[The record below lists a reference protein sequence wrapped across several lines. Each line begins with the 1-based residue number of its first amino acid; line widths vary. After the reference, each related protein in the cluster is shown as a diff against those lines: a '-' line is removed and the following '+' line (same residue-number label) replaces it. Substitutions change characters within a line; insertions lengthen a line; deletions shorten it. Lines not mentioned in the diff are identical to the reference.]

1 MSTTPEVPGS
11 AEPEQHAAQPTDSTT
26 PVEPPAASEQPA
38 APTQPAAAESVT
50 QPLPPMQP
58 TQPLPTSQQPSGQQP
73 SGAHPYPGGAP
84 TPAAQPANP
93 FLPPQPTPV
102 VDPRAY
108 AAQQYAAAQ
117 QHAAAQHAAAQQA
130 AAQHAAAQHA
140 AAQHHAAAQ
149 QHAARSGA
157 DPFLAPGQVP
167 AATEHGAV
175 PTQGRRSI
183 WLPITAAAAGAAL
196 IASFGTAA
204 LTGAFR
210 DDTTSTTPV
219 SSASLA
225 TIGQSSNT
233 SVPVAGS
240 TSDNPNWQKVS
251 AAVEASV
258 VAIEVT
264 TTSGSAQGSGVIL
277 DKDGNIITNNH
288 VVEGAK
294 GDVTVTLTDGRVF
307 KATVVGTDTTT
318 DLAVIKL
325 KSAPTD
331 LSPAALG
338 DSSSI
343 VVGQAVM
350 AVGNPLGLANTVTT
364 GIVSAV
370 DRPVSTSTTGSSADA
385 VVTNAIQ
392 VDAAVNPG
400 NSGGPLFDAQGRV
413 IGITSSIATLSSSS
427 GSIGLGFAIPVNLVK
442 NIATQ
447 LVASGSAQH
456 AYLGVS
462 LSDGTATVDGTTRLG
477 AVVQAVTA
485 GSPAANAGLQAKDVI
500 IAIDSKPVGG
510 AESLTAYVRGMASG
524 AQSTLTVVRD
534 GKAIDAKVTLATKT
548 ETAPSSGSTTPTDPR
563 QMTPDQLYKW
573 YQQQQQQQQQ
583 GGTGQG

>member
-1 MSTTPEVPGS
+1 MSTTPEVPSS
-11 AEPEQHAAQPTDSTT
+11 AEPEQNAAQTTGGTT
-26 PVEPPAASEQPA
+26 PVEPAAASEHPA
-38 APTQPAAAESVT
+38 APEHPTQPLPPAHVT
-50 QPLPPMQP
+50 QPLPPTSA
-58 TQPLPTSQQPSGQQP
+58 TQPLPTAQQP
-73 SGAHPYPGGAP
+73 SGAQPAPGGP
-84 TPAAQPANP
+84 PAQPANP
-93 FLPPQPTPV
+93 FLSPQPAPG
-102 VDPRAY
+102 VDPRAHF

-117 QHAAAQHAAAQQA
+117 QHAAAQHAAAQEA
-130 AAQHAAAQHA
+130 AAR
-140 AAQHHAAAQ
+140 

-157 DPFLAPGQVP
+157 DPFLAPGLVRGDGSG
-167 AATEHGAV
+167 ATEPGAI
-175 PTQGRRSI
+175 PTQRRRSI
-183 WLPITAAAAGAAL
+183 WLPVTAAAAGAAL

-204 LTGAFR
+204 LTHAF
-210 DDTTSTTPV
+210 DDGTSTATP
-219 SSASLA
+219 ASFA
-225 TIGQSSNT
+225 TIGQSTNS

-240 TSDNPNWQKVS
+240 TSDNPDWQKVA
-251 AAVEASV
+251 AAVQASV

-277 DKDGNIITNNH
+277 DKTGNIITNNH
-288 VVEGAK
+288 VVEGAQ

-307 KATVVGTDTTT
+307 KATIVGKDATT

-325 KSAPTD
+325 KDAPSD

-338 DSSSI
+338 DSGTI
-343 VVGQAVM
+343 VVGQPVM

-370 DRPVSTSTTGSSADA
+370 DRPVSTSTTGSSSDA

-392 VDAAVNPG
+392 IDAAVNPG
-400 NSGGPLFDAQGRV
+400 NSGGPLFDAEGRV
-413 IGITSSIATLSSSS
+413 MGITSSIATLSSSS

-442 NIATQ
+442 NITSQ

-456 AYLGVS
+456 AFLGVS
-462 LSDGTATVDGTTRLG
+462 LSDGTATVDNTTRLG
-477 AVVQAVTA
+477 AVVEEVTA
-485 GSPAANAGLQAKDVI
+485 GSPAAKASLQAKDVI
-500 IAIDSKPVGG
+500 VAIDGKPVGG

-524 AQSTLTVVRD
+524 EQVTLTVVRD
-534 GKAIDAKVTLATKT
+534 GKAIDVKVTLATKAAT
-548 ETAPSSGSTTPTDPR
+548 TPSSDSTTPTDPR

>member
-38 APTQPAAAESVT
+38 APAQPAAAESVT

-58 TQPLPTSQQPSGQQP
+58 TQPLPTSQQPSG
-73 SGAHPYPGGAP
+73 AHPYPGGAP
-84 TPAAQPANP
+84 TPAAQPANR

-117 QHAAAQHAAAQQA
+117 QAAAQHAAAQQ
-130 AAQHAAAQHA
+130 AAAQHA

-277 DKDGNIITNNH
+277 DTSGNIITNNH

-338 DSSSI
+338 DSSAI

-583 GGTGQG
+583 QGGTGQG

>member
-11 AEPEQHAAQPTDSTT
+11 AEPEQHAEQPTGGTTPAEPSAAPAQPG
-26 PVEPPAASEQPA
+26 ASEPA
-38 APTQPAAAESVT
+38 T
-50 QPLPPMQP
+50 QPLPPTEPTQPLP
-58 TQPLPTSQQPSGQQP
+58 TQPLPTSQQPSGTQ
-73 SGAHPYPGGAP
+73 PYPGGAP

-93 FLPPQPTPV
+93 LLPPQPTPV

-117 QHAAAQHAAAQQA
+117 QHAAAQHAAGQ
-130 AAQHAAAQHA
+130 QHAAQQH
-140 AAQHHAAAQ
+140 AAQ

-157 DPFLAPGQVP
+157 DPFLAPGQAP
-167 AATEHGAV
+167 GATEHGAV

-204 LTGAFR
+204 LTGAFH
-210 DDTTSTTPV
+210 DDTTSTTSAMP
-219 SSASLA
+219 ASLA
-225 TIGQSSNT
+225 TIGQSTNT

-240 TSDNPNWQKVS
+240 TSDNPNWQKVA
-251 AAVEASV
+251 AAVQASV

-277 DKDGNIITNNH
+277 DKSGNIITNNH
-288 VVEGAK
+288 VVEGAQ

-307 KATVVGTDTTT
+307 KATIVGTDATT

-343 VVGQAVM
+343 VVGQSVM

-364 GIVSAV
+364 GIVSAI
-370 DRPVSTSTTGSSADA
+370 DRPVSTSTTGSSTDA

-392 VDAAVNPG
+392 IDAAVNPG
-400 NSGGPLFDAQGRV
+400 NSGGPLFDAEGRV

-442 NIATQ
+442 DIATQ
-447 LVASGSAQH
+447 LVASGSAKH

-477 AVVQAVTA
+477 AVVQDVTA

-500 IAIDSKPVGG
+500 VAIDGKPVGG

-524 AQSTLTVVRD
+524 TQATLTVVRD
-534 GKAIDAKVTLATKT
+534 GKAIDVKVTLATKT
-548 ETAPSSGSTTPTDPR
+548 ETAPSSSSTTPTDPR

-573 YQQQQQQQQQ
+573 YQQQQQQQQ